1 MGKKYRGYLA
11 VLLTAG
17 VLLGGCGADSASSVS
32 ADSAS
37 SEVYAEDSYQ
47 ESAAVESS
55 MENTSGSASQSASDT
70 GGTEE
75 IPVEQKLIVT
85 RNMSVETA
93 DFGNFFQAV
102 RDKTQ
107 ELGGYLESTSVNGQQ
122 EKGDRYASLVIRVPA
137 DRLEELTQVA
147 EDGATVLSMD
157 EYTSDVTLEY
167 VDVESRLKALR
178 TEQESLLQLMEQAD
192 KLEDIIQLQT
202 RLTDVNYEIDSYESR
217 LRTMDNQVEYSTLYL
232 NIQEVDRERSESK
245 DRGFWAEV
253 KDGLSNSFY
262 GVGSGL
268 RSFGILFFVML
279 PYLVMLAAVVG
290 AVIVVIRKIK
300 QRKLRKREE
309 DQDRKKEE

>member
-1 MGKKYRGYLA
+1 
-11 VLLTAG
+11 
-17 VLLGGCGADSASSVS
+17 
-32 ADSAS
+32 
-37 SEVYAEDSYQ
+37 
-47 ESAAVESS
+47 
-55 MENTSGSASQSASDT
+55 
-70 GGTEE
+70 
-75 IPVEQKLIVT
+75 
-85 RNMSVETA
+85 
-93 DFGNFFQAV
+93 
-102 RDKTQ
+102 
-107 ELGGYLESTSVNGQQ
+107 
-122 EKGDRYASLVIRVPA
+122 
-137 DRLEELTQVA
+137 
-147 EDGATVLSMD
+147 MD
-157 EYTSDVTLEY
+157 
-167 VDVESRLKALR
+167 SRLKALR

-217 LRTMDNQVEYSTLYL
+217 LRTMDHQVEYSTLYL

-300 QRKLRKREE
+300 QRKLRKRED